1 MQMALPTNAHAAHLG
16 QVVLD
21 EAVGAQAHP
30 PPGHGQ
36 RLAPGHHEPGLEPAA
51 APVGL
56 QQHHH
61 RQHHLGQ
68 EPCGATL
75 VAIGHRLH
83 QVASELDEGAHRRRA
98 PRGARLRGAP
108 RAGRAG
114 AGGGQARGW
123 GLARGGGPRSGDE
136 LVGAMRPGARVSAW
150 ADAAVLC
157 VFLHLSWRRPV
168 PLCPARAWG
177 GRAFGFS
184 GP

>member
-1 MQMALPTNAHAAHLG
+1 MKMALPTNADAAHLG

-36 RLAPGHHEPGLEPAA
+36 RLAPGNREPGLEPAA

-98 PRGARLRGAP
+98 PHGCAAAGGAWSGARRSRRG
-108 RAGRAG
+108 GRH
-114 AGGGQARGW
+114 AGGGWPEVAVPDRVTSSLGAASW
-123 GLARGGGPRSGDE
+123 RSGE
-136 LVGAMRPGARVSAW
+136 RLGRGCGAMMSS
-150 ADAAVLC
+150 
-157 VFLHLSWRRPV
+157 FK
-168 PLCPARAWG
+168 
-177 GRAFGFS
+177 
-184 GP
+184 